1 MPSTSPAVE
10 AVRSLAR
17 ASRVIERASGELS
30 LADYRMLSAIAEGE
44 GRASRL
50 AAKLALGKPA
60 ISSSVDSL
68 CRRGLLLRS
77 RVEGDL
83 RATALSL
90 TDEGRRVLDAAESE
104 MAARLVALAGRTPD
118 SERVLESLAWLGA
131 AIEAVM
137 AERAAEQAR
146 A

>member
-1 MPSTSPAVE
+1 MSSTPAAVE

-68 CRRGLLLRS
+68 SRRGLLLRS

-104 MAARLVALAGRTPD
+104 MAARLGALAGRTPD

-137 AERAAEQAR
+137 VERAAEQAR

>member
-1 MPSTSPAVE
+1 MTSSTAEVE

-17 ASRVIERASGELS
+17 ASRVLERASDELS

-50 AAKLALGKPA
+50 AARLTLGKPA

-68 CRRGLLLRS
+68 CRRGLLQRHP
-77 RVEGDL
+77 VEGDQ

-90 TDEGRRVLDAAESE
+90 TVEGQAVFENVEGA
-104 MAARLVALAGRTPD
+104 MVARLVALAALTPD
-118 SERVLESLAWLGA
+118 SGRLLESLVWLGA
-131 AIEAVM
+131 AIETVM
-137 AERAAEQAR
+137 AERALQA
-146 A
+146 